1 MLLMLK
7 TFFALIMRDIAVF
20 LPTYRDRV
28 INSII
33 WAVLT
38 LLVFQY
44 IMPSLGLAQNFGAFM
59 AASNAASWGFFE
71 VTENVSWFVADLEG
85 DRAISYYL
93 TLPLPHWLVFFR
105 IGIANAIQALM
116 VAGLFIPTAKIIL
129 GTAFSLHN
137 TSWLNLI
144 IIMILVHLF
153 YGIFSLYLVSQTKD
167 MRNISNIW
175 MRIVF
180 PLWFIGCY
188 QFPWSVLKN
197 AAPTIARINL
207 LNPIMYCMEGMR
219 SALLGPEGSIPFWA
233 CAAALIVFC
242 VLAGYVGIKKIKHR
256 LDCI

>member
-1 MLLMLK
+1 MLQ
-7 TFFALIMRDIAVF
+7 TFGALIMRDLAVF
-20 LPTYRDRV
+20 LPTYKDRI

-33 WAVLT
+33 WAILT

-44 IMPSLGLAQNFGAFM
+44 IMPSLGMSDNFGAFM

-93 TLPLPHWLVFFR
+93 TLPIPQWLVFFR
-105 IGIANAIQALM
+105 IGITNAIQALL
-116 VAGLFIPTAKIIL
+116 VTIFFIPAAKIIL
-129 GTAFSLHN
+129 GTALSFEN
-137 TSWLNLI
+137 TSWAKLA

-153 YGIFSLYLVSQTKD
+153 YGLFSLYLASKTKD

-188 QFPWSVLKN
+188 QFPWSVLRDM
-197 AAPTIARINL
+197 APTVARINL
-207 LNPIMYCMEGMR
+207 LNPIMYCMEGTR
-219 SALLGPEGSIPFWA
+219 SALLGPEGSISFWW
-233 CAAALIVFC
+233 CAGALALFC
-242 VLAGYVGIKKIKHR
+242 IASGYIGIKKMKQR

>member
-7 TFFALIMRDIAVF
+7 TFYALIMRDIAVF
-20 LPTYRDRV
+20 LPTYKDRV

-33 WAVLT
+33 WAILT

-44 IMPSLGLAQNFGAFM
+44 IMPSLGLNQNFGAFM

-93 TLPLPHWLVFFR
+93 TLPLPHWLIFFR
-105 IGIANAIQALM
+105 IGITNAIQALL
-116 VAGLFIPTAKIIL
+116 VTILFIPTAKIIL
-129 GTAFSLHN
+129 GSAMSFQN
-137 TSWLNLI
+137 TSWLKLSLI
-144 IIMILVHLF
+144 MLLVHLF
-153 YGIFSLYLVSQTKD
+153 YGLFSLYLASITKD
-167 MRNISNIW
+167 MHNISNIW
-175 MRIVF
+175 MRVVF

-188 QFPWSVLKN
+188 QFPWSVLKKMT
-197 AAPTIARINL
+197 PTVARINL

-219 SALLGPEGSIPFWA
+219 SALLGPEGSISFWG
-233 CAAALIVFC
+233 CVGALTVFC
-242 VLAGYVGIKKIKHR
+242 FLAAYIGVKKMKQR